1 MTHHTYLEDTLGGAN
16 KFLAWKYNI
25 SLILEEND
33 LDQYISKEV
42 PKLEG
47 DEAKAIH
54 KNKLVKAKRIIA
66 YFIKDHRIP
75 HVSSLKTPKE
85 VFDALTKLFEGKNI
99 NQKMTLRNQLKNV
112 NIQNSDTIQS

>member
-1 MTHHTYLEDTLGGAN
+1 M
-16 KFLAWKYNI
+16 

-42 PKLEG
+42 PEPEG

-54 KNKLVKAKRIIA
+54 KKKLVKYKRIITD
-66 YFIKDHRIP
+66 YIKDHIIP

-85 VFDALTKLFEGKNI
+85 VFNDLMKLFEGKNI
-99 NQKMTLRNQLKNV
+99 NQKMTLRNQLKNMK
-112 NIQNSDTIQS
+112 IQN